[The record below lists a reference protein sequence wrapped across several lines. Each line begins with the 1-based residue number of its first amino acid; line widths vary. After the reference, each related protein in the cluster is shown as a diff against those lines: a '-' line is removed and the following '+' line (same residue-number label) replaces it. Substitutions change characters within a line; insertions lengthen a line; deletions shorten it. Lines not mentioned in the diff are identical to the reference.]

1 MSDILLKDTKIAT
14 NGMATHLIQCILIWA
29 TSRENMS
36 SEICKQVRLKPPWSA
51 TEASWSLETLDIA
64 SMGTV

>member
-1 MSDILLKDTKIAT
+1 MSEILLKDTKIAI

-51 TEASWSLETLDIA
+51 TESS
-64 SMGTV
+64 